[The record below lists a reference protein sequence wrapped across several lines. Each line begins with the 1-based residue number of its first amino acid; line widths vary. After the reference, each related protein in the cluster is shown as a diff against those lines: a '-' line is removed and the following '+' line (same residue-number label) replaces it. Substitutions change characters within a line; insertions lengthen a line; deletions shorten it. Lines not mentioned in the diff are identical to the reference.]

1 MIVVDASVAVKWFL
15 DEPGSA
21 QARELRRRFHLGD
34 VELAAPDLLIYEVAN
49 ALVCQRV
56 HSPAEIAMS
65 VDTLLSMELIL
76 SDPELD
82 LMSRGVA
89 LADQRSAALYDAV
102 YVALA
107 EMLGGE
113 LATADRHQA
122 AMAQPHARV
131 RLIT

>member
-1 MIVVDASVAVKWFL
+1 VIVVDASVAVKWFL

-21 QARELRRRFHLGD
+21 KARELRQQSHLGD
-34 VELAAPDLLIYEVAN
+34 AELAAPDLLIYEVAN

-56 HSPAEIAMS
+56 YSPAEIAMS

-82 LMSRGVA
+82 VMSRAVA
-89 LADQRSAALYDAV
+89 LADERSAALYDAV

-113 LATADRHQA
+113 LVTADRQQA